1 MAPWATVTLAGV
13 GLAGG
18 GLDGDC
24 RRRESYCSIRFF
36 KAWLFAHDRRSGFA
50 AVVAHDGAHSVYLRE
65 NECITISWQV
75 ETLDRER
82 PEIALGGWSG
92 SQPRAWSRLN
102 FANFGV
108 PVL

>member
-1 MAPWATVTLAGV
+1 MSVWLA
-13 GLAGG
+13 G

-36 KAWLFAHDRRSGFA
+36 KAWLFAHGRRSGFA

-82 PEIALGGWSG
+82 PEIALGWLVGESATSMEPTQLRQLRRSG
-92 SQPRAWSRLN
+92 LMK
-102 FANFGV
+102 
-108 PVL
+108 LL